1 MCEHL
6 GRPVGR
12 MWVVNGLQQAHT
24 LTMTFEGAP
33 EDGGEVSLV
42 HTPWSTGAHQCD
54 RDGVRL
60 IGYSGLSAAWRCRS
74 AG

>member
-1 MCEHL
+1 
-6 GRPVGR
+6 

-42 HTPWSTGAHQCD
+42 HTPMVNP
-54 RDGVRL
+54 VRTSVTETAC
-60 IGYSGLSAAWRCRS
+60 G
-74 AG
+74 